1 MLREQAYEKFKECLF
16 AEKLEP
22 GQFVSQRELCEI
34 VGVPLGPMRDAL
46 KRLEA
51 ESLVRLVAQRGI
63 QIADVN
69 LDLIK
74 NTCELRLFLEKE
86 AVRKFAKRA
95 PQQRIARHHDA
106 FCKILEK
113 ARRGPITAALLK
125 RAFAADV
132 AFHTDIID
140 HLANPMIADMHR
152 ATMDKIRLIRLKSQM
167 TELRIVP
174 VMTEHMLVT
183 EALKR
188 RDGDGAAAAMDA
200 HLSMVQARAS
210 GIEIFLTGN
219 DKGLLPVSEI

>member
-1 MLREQAYEKFKECLF
+1 MLREQAYTKFKECLF

-74 NTCELRLFLEKE
+74 HTCELRLFLEKE
-86 AVRKFAKRA
+86 AVRIFANRA
-95 PQQRIARHHDA
+95 PLNRIDRHHVA
-106 FCKILEK
+106 FTKIVQK
-113 ARRGPITAALLK
+113 ARRGPISAALLK
-125 RAFAADV
+125 RAYNADV
-132 AFHTDIID
+132 AFHSDIID

-167 TELRIVP
+167 TEARIIP

-183 EALKR
+183 AAMKR
-188 RDGDGAAAAMDA
+188 RDGEAAATAMET
-200 HLSMVQARAS
+200 HLSMVQARAI
-210 GIEIFLTGN
+210 GIEVFLTNSDTGA
-219 DKGLLPVSEI
+219 LPAGK